1 MANLSEHPISISAV
15 LFDLDGTLVDTI
27 PLIFACY
34 EHALRVHLPGF
45 DPGRE
50 AIVANL
56 GRSLGDILED
66 FAVAARAPSPRAVSF
81 RMMETYRAFQLA
93 NIDRLIRPYEGMRET
108 LSTLHAR
115 GLTLGVV
122 TSKIE
127 SMARLCLEHDRL
139 EGFLSASV
147 FHDDTARHKP
157 DPEPLLYA
165 ARTFGLTPGRTAYVG
180 DSINDM
186 MAARA
191 AGMRGIGALWGPAT
205 AEALTA
211 AGADAVAERPQDL
224 LGLFE

>member
-1 MANLSEHPISISAV
+1 VIRPVSAV

-45 DPGRE
+45 NPGRD

-56 GRSLGDILED
+56 GRSLSAILED
-66 FAVAARAPSPRAVSF
+66 FAVAAGVSNPRAVSR
-81 RMMETYRAFQLA
+81 RMMETYRSFQLA
-93 NIDRLIRPYEGMRET
+93 NIDRLIRPYDGMREALT
-108 LSTLHAR
+108 ELHAR

-127 SMARLCLEHDRL
+127 SMARVCLEHDRL
-139 EGFLSASV
+139 EGFLTASV

-165 ARTFGLTPGRTAYVG
+165 ARTFGLTPARTAYVG

-191 AGMRGIGALWGPAT
+191 ADMRGVGALWGPSTAQALT
-205 AEALTA
+205 EAGAEAL
-211 AGADAVAERPQDL
+211 ADRPRDL
-224 LGLFE
+224 LALYS